1 MITRLPFSFFL
12 SLKYLRG
19 RHRHRW
25 ISLINIF
32 SIFGIA
38 LGVMALIVVL
48 SVMGGFDTDLK
59 KRILGVYS
67 PLTMSGGKAIENY
80 SEVLNQLEAIPE
92 IRGASAFVSGQIL
105 ARLKDKV
112 YGVVIRAIDP
122 AYEEKTTQ
130 IRQYI
135 AQGSMDFN
143 SVPKGRGIV
152 IGNEFAKS
160 FQLQLGDSIDLL
172 SPISIP
178 TPLGLSSHSLSFQV
192 IGIFDSGMYE
202 YDMTL
207 VYISLELG
215 QELYG
220 LGKSVT
226 GISIQID
233 DLNDAFEVK
242 KVILDKMKSP
252 APIRTWLELNKNLF
266 RAIVT
271 EKWMMFWILSLIILV
286 AAFNIASSLIMMV
299 MEKTKEIGILKA
311 IGASKNCVMKVFL
324 IQGLMIGSL
333 GTFLGFVGGIV
344 LTLNLNPIANAIHRW
359 TGFEFFPKDVYYL
372 DKIPTLLNLKQTLLV
387 AGCAFVLSL
396 LAALYPAFQASR
408 MNPVEAIRYE

>member
-1 MITRLPFSFFL
+1 MITHLPFSLFL

-25 ISLINIF
+25 ISLINVF

-80 SEVLNQLEAIPE
+80 PSILNELNQIPK
-92 IRGASAFVSGQIL
+92 IRGASPFVSGQIL
-105 ARLKDKV
+105 ARVKDKV

-122 AYEEKTTQ
+122 SYEEKTTQ
-130 IRQYI
+130 IRQYVT
-135 AQGSMDFN
+135 QGSMDFN
-143 SVPKGRGIV
+143 SVSKARGIV

-160 FQLQLGDSIDLL
+160 FQLKLGDSVDLL

-220 LGKSVT
+220 LGNAVT

-233 DLNDAFEVK
+233 DLNDAFQMK
-242 KVILDKMKSP
+242 KVILEKLTNPS
-252 APIRTWLELNKNLF
+252 PIRTWLELNKNLF

-311 IGASKNCVMKVFL
+311 IGASKNSIMKVFL
-324 IQGLMIGSL
+324 VQGMMIGSL
-333 GTFLGFVGGIV
+333 GTFLGFVGGII

-372 DKIPTLLNLKQTLLV
+372 DKIPTLLNLRQTLLV
-387 AGCAFVLSL
+387 AGCALVLSL